1 MSNNINREFFV
12 NHLLIPIT
20 FLALIFYYFMYL
32 GGDFFFA
39 EKIYALQGYE
49 WSLNDHWVT
58 NKLLHKGGKHLSTLA
73 IVVIIALYIFV
84 LASKSEQRKKWR
96 SPLLYL
102 ILSSLVSVILVSLLK
117 VLTNMDCP
125 WNLNQ
130 FGGDRPFIGLF
141 EHRPQEMG
149 SGKCFP
155 AGHASAGYAWVGL
168 YFFFKMIIPKY
179 RWLGLLCGI
188 MVGLTFGISQQ
199 LRGAHFISHD
209 IATIFICWLIATL
222 LFIFFSIKKYTVKNG
237 KQLESQHL

>member
-1 MSNNINREFFV
+1 MSNNINKKFFV

-20 FLALIFYYFMYL
+20 FLALTFYYFMYL
-32 GGDFFFA
+32 GGDSLVA
-39 EKIYALQGYE
+39 AKIYALQGYE

-84 LASKSEQRKKWR
+84 LVSKSEQRKKWR

-149 SGKCFP
+149 CGKCFP
-155 AGHASAGYAWVGL
+155 AGHASAGYAWVSL

-209 IATIFICWLIATL
+209 IATILICWLIATL
-222 LFIFFSIKKYTVKNG
+222 LFIFFGIKKYTVKNG
-237 KQLESQHL
+237 TQLEIQHL

>member
-1 MSNNINREFFV
+1 MSNNINKKFFV

-20 FLALIFYYFMYL
+20 FLALTFYYFMYL
-32 GGDFFFA
+32 GGDSLVA
-39 EKIYALQGYE
+39 AKIYALQGYE

-102 ILSSLVSVILVSLLK
+102 ILSCLVSVILVSLLK
-117 VLTNMDCP
+117 ALTNMDCP

-149 SGKCFP
+149 CGKCFP
-155 AGHASAGYAWVGL
+155 AGHASAGYAWVSL

>member
-1 MSNNINREFFV
+1 
-12 NHLLIPIT
+12 
-20 FLALIFYYFMYL
+20 
-32 GGDFFFA
+32 
-39 EKIYALQGYE
+39 
-49 WSLNDHWVT
+49 
-58 NKLLHKGGKHLSTLA
+58 
-73 IVVIIALYIFV
+73 
-84 LASKSEQRKKWR
+84 
-96 SPLLYL
+96 
-102 ILSSLVSVILVSLLK
+102 
-117 VLTNMDCP
+117 MDCP

-209 IATIFICWLIATL
+209 IVTILICWLIATL
-222 LFIFFSIKKYTVKNG
+222 LFIFFSIKKYTVKMKNNSKSNIFNNIQKNRKG
-237 KQLESQHL
+237 FSRVWHASKYSWSGIKDAWLEPAFRLEVILFVISLPLAQLIGRSMMEKLLLISCIWF

>member
-1 MSNNINREFFV
+1 M
-12 NHLLIPIT
+12 IT
-20 FLALIFYYFMYL
+20 
-32 GGDFFFA
+32 G
-39 EKIYALQGYE
+39 LQ
-49 WSLNDHWVT
+49 T
-58 NKLLHKGGKHLSTLA
+58 NCFIRGGKHLSTLA

-84 LASKSEQRKKWR
+84 LVSKSEQRKKWR

-149 SGKCFP
+149 CGKCFP
-155 AGHASAGYAWVGL
+155 AGHASAGYDWVSL

-209 IATIFICWLIATL
+209 IATILICWLIATL
-222 LFIFFSIKKYTVKNG
+222 LFIFFGIKKYTVKNG
-237 KQLESQHL
+237 TQLEIQHL